1 MPPNSKAKKFTV
13 KVKAGA
19 GGRLFGSVTAADIS
33 AALAEGGYQVDKKK
47 INLASPLREAGDY
60 DVELRLAEGVLTKI
74 SVKVEAVTQ

>member
-1 MPPNSKAKKFTV
+1 M
-13 KVKAGA
+13 
-19 GGRLFGSVTAADIS
+19 
-33 AALAEGGYQVDKKK
+33 DKKK